1 MMAVPD
7 QAAILCGGRGA
18 RLRPITDRIPK
29 PMVPVNGVPFLEY
42 LLVQLRDSGVREVI
56 LMTGYLGE
64 QIQEYFGD
72 GQALRLRL
80 RYSHGP
86 VEWDTGRRLYE
97 VKSWLNDR
105 FMLLYADNFVQVNFK
120 KLAKL
125 HDEQGGLLTFTVQSK
140 PSGNIRLAQDGAVE
154 VYDKTRSSEN
164 LGFVELGYM
173 IASKKVFEY
182 FGEIDVS
189 FSDII
194 AKLVSAKLVAAMI
207 VGDAYH
213 SVSDPDRL
221 KLMEEYLTPKKILMI
236 DRDGIINRKAPRGEY
251 IASWGAFAFLQE
263 NVRGMKK
270 LSEAGYSFIIISN
283 QAGIARGM
291 VSRDTVDAI
300 HREMKHALEK
310 EGVRILDIYVCPHHW
325 DENCFCRKPQPG
337 LFYQASRKWLFR
349 LDQTYFIGDD
359 PRDCQAA
366 YRAGCG
372 AIYIGREDDLKAL
385 LPEEQPRWIANNLEE
400 AASYLLVRP

>member
-1 MMAVPD
+1 MAVPD
-7 QAAILCGGRGA
+7 QAAILCGGRGS
-18 RLRPITDRIPK
+18 RLRPVTDRMPK
-29 PMVPVNGVPFLEY
+29 PMVPVNGIPFLEY

-105 FMLLYADNFVQVNFK
+105 FMLLYADNFVQANLT
-120 KLAKL
+120 KLAKI
-125 HDEQGGLLTFTVQSK
+125 HDAQGKLLTFTVQAK
-140 PSGNIRLAQDGAVE
+140 ALGNIRLDDDGTVVA
-154 VYDKTRSSEN
+154 YDKTRLAEN

-173 IASKKVFEY
+173 IANKKIFEY
-182 FGEIDVS
+182 YDKIDVS
-189 FSDII
+189 FSEII
-194 AKLVSAKLVAAMI
+194 TKLVSARLVAGMI
-207 VGDAYH
+207 IGDAYH

-221 KLMEEYLTPKKILMI
+221 KLTEEYLKPKKILMI
-236 DRDGIINRKAPRGEY
+236 DRDGVINEKAPRGEY
-251 IASWGAFAFLQE
+251 VASWNEFSFLLE

-270 LSEAGYSFIIISN
+270 LSEAGYSFVVISN

-291 VSRDTVDAI
+291 VSKDAVDAI
-300 HREMKHALEK
+300 HQEMKQALGK

-337 LFYQASRKWLFR
+337 LFFQASRKWLFR

-372 AIYIGREDDLKAL
+372 CIYIGSKDELKGL
-385 LPEEQPRWIANNLEE
+385 LPEEQPRWVVNNLED
-400 AASYLLVRP
+400 AVPYLVQP

>member
-1 MMAVPD
+1 MVVPE
-7 QAAILCGGRGA
+7 QAAILCGGRGS
-18 RLRPITDRIPK
+18 RLRPITDRMPK
-29 PMVPVNGVPFLEY
+29 PMVPVNGTPFLEY
-42 LLVQLRDSGVREVI
+42 LLVQLRDNGIREVI
-56 LMTGYLGE
+56 LMTGYLGA
-64 QIQEYFGD
+64 QIREYFGD
-72 GQALRLRL
+72 GNSLQLRL

-97 VKSWLNDR
+97 IKPWLNDC
-105 FMLLYADNFVQVNFK
+105 FMLLYADNFVQVHFK
-120 KLAKL
+120 KLAKF
-125 HDEQGGLLTFTVQSK
+125 HDERGGLLTFTVQAK

-154 VYDKTRSSEN
+154 VYDKTRAAGN

-173 IASKKVFEY
+173 IASKKIFEY
-182 FGEIDVS
+182 YSEIDVS

-194 AKLVSAKLVAAMI
+194 AKLVSARLVAGMI
-207 VGDAYH
+207 IGDAYH
-213 SVSDPDRL
+213 SISDPDRL
-221 KLMEEYLTPKKILMI
+221 KLTEEYLTPKKILLI
-236 DRDGIINRKAPRGEY
+236 DRDGVINRKAPRGEY
-251 IASWGAFAFLQE
+251 VASWNEFSFLRE

-270 LSEAGYSFIIISN
+270 LSEAGYSFIVISN

-300 HREMKHALEK
+300 HHEMRHALEK
-310 EGVRILDIYVCPHHW
+310 EGVRILDMYVCPHHW

-372 AIYIGREDDLKAL
+372 AIHIGREDDLKAL
-385 LPEEQPRWIANNLEE
+385 LPEEQPRWVANNLED
-400 AASYLLVRP
+400 AVPYLVQP

>member
-1 MMAVPD
+1 MVFVPE
-7 QAAILCGGRGA
+7 QAAILCGGRGT
-18 RLRPITDRIPK
+18 RLRPITDRLPK

-42 LLVQLRDSGVREVI
+42 LLVQLRGNGIREVI
-56 LMTGYLGE
+56 LMTGYLGQ

-72 GQALRLRL
+72 GNSLQLRL

-97 VKSWLNDR
+97 IKPWLSDC
-105 FMLLYADNFVQVNFK
+105 FMLLYADNFAQVSLK
-120 KLAKL
+120 KLARL
-125 HDEQGGLLTFTVQSK
+125 HEEQGKLLTFTVQPKS
-140 PSGNIRLAQDGAVE
+140 SGNIRLAGDGAVE
-154 VYDKTRSSEN
+154 VYDKTRSAEN

-173 IASKKVFEY
+173 IASKKIFEY
-182 FGEIDVS
+182 YGEIDVS

-221 KLMEEYLTPKKILMI
+221 KLTEEYLKPKKILMI
-236 DRDGIINRKAPRGEY
+236 DRDGVINRKAPRGEY
-251 IASWGAFAFLQE
+251 IASWNEFSFLRE

-270 LSEAGYSFIIISN
+270 LSEAGYSFIVISN
-283 QAGIARGM
+283 QAGIARRM
-291 VSRDTVDAI
+291 VTKDAVDAI
-300 HREMKHALEK
+300 HQRMRQTLEG
-310 EGVRILDIYVCPHHW
+310 EGIPVLDVYVCPHHW
-325 DENCFCRKPQPG
+325 KENCLCRKPQPG
-337 LFYQASRKWLFR
+337 LFFQASREWLFR
-349 LDQTYFIGDD
+349 LDKAYFVGDD

-372 AIYIGREDDLKAL
+372 CVYIGSKDELKDLS
-385 LPEEQPRWIANNLEE
+385 PEEQPQWVVNNLED
-400 AASYLLVRP
+400 AVPYLVKP

>member
-1 MMAVPD
+1 MVVPE
-7 QAAILCGGRGA
+7 QAAILCGGRGS
-18 RLRPITDRIPK
+18 RLRPITDRMPK
-29 PMVPVNGVPFLEY
+29 PMVPVNGTPFLEY
-42 LLVQLRDSGVREVI
+42 LLVQLRDNGIREVI

-72 GQALRLRL
+72 GNSLQLRL

-86 VEWDTGRRLYE
+86 VEWDTGRRLYAI
-97 VKSWLNDR
+97 KPWLNDC
-105 FMLLYADNFVQVNFK
+105 FMLLYADNFVQAHFK
-120 KLAKL
+120 KLAKF
-125 HDEQGGLLTFTVQSK
+125 HDERGGLLTFTVQAK

-154 VYDKTRSSEN
+154 VYDKTRSAGN

-173 IASKKVFEY
+173 IASKKIFEY
-182 FGEIDVS
+182 YSEIDVS
-189 FSDII
+189 FSNII
-194 AKLVSAKLVAAMI
+194 AKLVSAGLVAGMI
-207 VGDAYH
+207 IGDAYH
-213 SVSDPDRL
+213 SISDPDRL
-221 KLMEEYLTPKKILMI
+221 KLTEEYLTPKKILMI
-236 DRDGIINRKAPRGEY
+236 DRDGVINRKAPRGEY
-251 IASWGAFAFLQE
+251 VASWNEFSFLRE
-263 NVRGMKK
+263 SVRGMKK
-270 LSEAGYSFIIISN
+270 LSEAGYSFIVISN

-291 VSRDTVDAI
+291 VSRGTVDAI
-300 HREMKHALEK
+300 HHEMRHALEK
-310 EGVRILDIYVCPHHW
+310 EGVRILDMYVCPHHW

-385 LPEEQPRWIANNLEE
+385 LPEEQPRWVAKNLED
-400 AASYLLVRP
+400 AVPYLVQP